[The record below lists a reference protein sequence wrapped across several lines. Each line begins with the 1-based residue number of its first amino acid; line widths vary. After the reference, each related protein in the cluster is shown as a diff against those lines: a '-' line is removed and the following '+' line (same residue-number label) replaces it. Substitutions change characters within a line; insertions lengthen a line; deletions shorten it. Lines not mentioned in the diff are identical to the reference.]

1 MDNFID
7 ENYINSLLN
16 EKFSE
21 TETQAVLEKAA
32 KFEGLTPKEV
42 AALLTT
48 DNPAHLTQIFEIAAK
63 IKQHIY
69 GDRIVLFAPLYISD
83 YCVNNCLYCGF
94 NCCKTEQTR
103 HKLTQTQVK
112 QEVEMLVKMGHKRIA
127 LEAGEDSQNCPLDY
141 VLDCIDTIYKMK
153 FDNGEIRRVNVNI
166 AALDVADFVKL
177 KNANI
182 GTYLLFQETYHKPT
196 YEKFHK
202 GGPKKDYIYHLNTFD
217 RAMEAQ
223 IEDVGA
229 GALFGLFDYRFE
241 VLALMLHNEHL
252 ESRFNV
258 GFHTI
263 SVPRIRAEEGTSPY
277 PYAVTDD
284 DFLRLTAILRIAVPF
299 TGLIVSTR
307 ETAEMRKQ
315 LINIGISQISA
326 GSSTAVGGYSG
337 IDNFEQFSTADHRA
351 ARDIIYWLM
360 EEKTLPSFCTAC
372 YRQGR
377 SGDRFMELAKTGEIK
392 NVCLPNGLLTLKEYA
407 IDYGDE
413 KFNTLADSLIAE
425 KINDIS
431 NETVRNSIAEKL
443 KQLENGK
450 RDIFI

>member
-1 MDNFID
+1 MDNFI
-7 ENYINSLLN
+7 N
-16 EKFSE
+16 EKYIQKLLATEFSDAE
-21 TETQAVLEKAA
+21 VQAVLAKAA
-32 KFEGLTPKEV
+32 RFDGLTPPEV
-42 AALLTT
+42 AALLNTKNA
-48 DNPAHLTQIFEIAAK
+48 DHVRQIFKIAAQ

-83 YCVNNCLYCGF
+83 YCINNCLYCGF
-94 NCCKTEQTR
+94 NCTKTQQPR
-103 HKLTQTQVK
+103 RKLTQSQIRA
-112 QEVEMLVKMGHKRIA
+112 EVEILVKMGHKRLA
-127 LEAGEDSQNCPLDY
+127 LEAGEDPENCPLDY
-141 VLDCIDTIYKMK
+141 ILDCIDTIYNMK
-153 FDNGEIRRVNVNI
+153 FANGEIRRVNVNI
-166 AALDVADFVKL
+166 AALDVPDFVRL

-196 YEKFHK
+196 YEKYHK
-202 GGPKKDYIYHLNTFD
+202 GGPKKDYTYHLNTFD
-217 RAMEAQ
+217 RAMTAK

-229 GALFGLFDYRFE
+229 GALFGLYDYRFE

-252 ESRFNV
+252 ERRFNV

-263 SVPRIRAEEGTSPY
+263 SVPRIRAISGANPF
-277 PYAVTDD
+277 PHAVTDE
-284 DFLRLTAILRIAVPF
+284 DFLRLTAILRLAVPF

-315 LINIGISQISA
+315 LINLGVSQISA

-337 IDNFEQFSTADHRA
+337 LDSVPQFSMADHRA
-351 ARDIIYWLM
+351 AQDIIYWLM

-413 KFNTLADSLIAE
+413 KFNKLAENLIAE
-425 KINDIS
+425 KINDIT
-431 NETVRNSIAEKL
+431 NETVRNSIVLKL
-443 KQLENGK
+443 KQLESGE
-450 RDIFI
+450 RDIFV